1 MEKSCGA
8 IIFNEDKVLVVK
20 QTSGFY
26 GFPKGHVEIGETEK
40 ETAIREVKEETGL
53 DIKII
58 SDKRYTQSYIVKENV
73 HKDVVFFIAKLEN
86 NNEKIDWRD
95 KCIGKYFITYDFYDE
110 EISIA
115 SYTFRNFLP
124 FEIYFTSKEIAQKAI
139 KTIGEYRIK
148 KYYFDIEE

>member
-1 MEKSCGA
+1 MKKEKSCGA
-8 IIFNEDKVLVVK
+8 IIFNEGKVLVVK

-86 NNEKIDWRD
+86 NNEKRQVEEIEEILWID
-95 KCIGKYFITYDFYDE
+95 INEVENILTYDSLKELWKEAKKD
-110 EISIA
+110 
-115 SYTFRNFLP
+115 FLVL
-124 FEIYFTSKEIAQKAI
+124 
-139 KTIGEYRIK
+139 
-148 KYYFDIEE
+148 

>member
-40 ETAIREVKEETGL
+40 ETAIREAKEETGL

-86 NNEKIDWRD
+86 NNEKRQVEEIEEILWID
-95 KCIGKYFITYDFYDE
+95 INEVENILTYDSLKELWKEAKKD
-110 EISIA
+110 
-115 SYTFRNFLP
+115 FLVL
-124 FEIYFTSKEIAQKAI
+124 
-139 KTIGEYRIK
+139 
-148 KYYFDIEE
+148 

>member
-8 IIFNEDKVLVVK
+8 IIFNEGKVLVVK

-86 NNEKIDWRD
+86 NNEKRQVEEIEEILWID
-95 KCIGKYFITYDFYDE
+95 INEVENILTYDSLKELWKEAKKD
-110 EISIA
+110 
-115 SYTFRNFLP
+115 FLVL
-124 FEIYFTSKEIAQKAI
+124 
-139 KTIGEYRIK
+139 
-148 KYYFDIEE
+148 

>member
-26 GFPKGHVEIGETEK
+26 GFPKGHGEKGETEK
-40 ETAIREVKEETGL
+40 ETAIRETKEETGL

-86 NNEKIDWRD
+86 NNEKRQVEEIEEILWID
-95 KCIGKYFITYDFYDE
+95 INEVENILTYDSLKELWKEAKKD
-110 EISIA
+110 
-115 SYTFRNFLP
+115 FLVL
-124 FEIYFTSKEIAQKAI
+124 
-139 KTIGEYRIK
+139 
-148 KYYFDIEE
+148 

>member
-8 IIFNEDKVLVVK
+8 IIFNEGKVLVVK

-26 GFPKGHVEIGETEK
+26 GFPKGHIEIGETEK

-86 NNEKIDWRD
+86 NNEKRQVEEIEEILWID
-95 KCIGKYFITYDFYDE
+95 INEVENILTYDSLKELWKEAKKD
-110 EISIA
+110 
-115 SYTFRNFLP
+115 FLVL
-124 FEIYFTSKEIAQKAI
+124 
-139 KTIGEYRIK
+139 
-148 KYYFDIEE
+148 

>member
-8 IIFNEDKVLVVK
+8 IIFNEGKVLVVK

-40 ETAIREVKEETGL
+40 ETAIRETKEETGL

-58 SDKRYTQSYIVKENV
+58 SNKRYTQSYIVKENV

-86 NNEKIDWRD
+86 NNEKRQVEEIEEILWID
-95 KCIGKYFITYDFYDE
+95 INEVENILTYDSLKELWKEVKKD
-110 EISIA
+110 
-115 SYTFRNFLP
+115 FLVL
-124 FEIYFTSKEIAQKAI
+124 
-139 KTIGEYRIK
+139 
-148 KYYFDIEE
+148 

>member
-8 IIFNEDKVLVVK
+8 IIFNDGKVLVVK
-20 QTSGFY
+20 QTSSFY
-26 GFPKGHVEIGETEK
+26 GFPRGHVEKGETEK

-86 NNEKIDWRD
+86 NNEKRQVEEIEEILWID
-95 KCIGKYFITYDFYDE
+95 INEVENILTYDSLKELWKEAKKD
-110 EISIA
+110 
-115 SYTFRNFLP
+115 FLVL
-124 FEIYFTSKEIAQKAI
+124 
-139 KTIGEYRIK
+139 
-148 KYYFDIEE
+148 

>member
-8 IIFNEDKVLVVK
+8 IIFNEGKVLVVK

-58 SDKRYTQSYIVKENV
+58 SNKRYTQSYIVKENV

-86 NNEKIDWRD
+86 NNEKRQVEEIEEILWID
-95 KCIGKYFITYDFYDE
+95 INEVENILTYDSLKELWKEAKKD
-110 EISIA
+110 
-115 SYTFRNFLP
+115 FLVL
-124 FEIYFTSKEIAQKAI
+124 
-139 KTIGEYRIK
+139 
-148 KYYFDIEE
+148 

>member
-8 IIFNEDKVLVVK
+8 IIFNEGKVLVVK

-26 GFPKGHVEIGETEK
+26 GFRKGHVEIGETEK

-86 NNEKIDWRD
+86 NNEKRQV
-95 KCIGKYFITYDFYDE
+95 E
-110 EISIA
+110 EIE
-115 SYTFRNFLP
+115 
-124 FEIYFTSKEIAQKAI
+124 EIL
-139 KTIGEYRIK
+139 
-148 KYYFDIEE
+148 

>member
-40 ETAIREVKEETGL
+40 ETAIRETKEETGL

-58 SDKRYTQSYIVKENV
+58 SNKRYTQSYIVKENV

-86 NNEKIDWRD
+86 NNEKRQVEEIEEILWID
-95 KCIGKYFITYDFYDE
+95 INEVENILTYDSLKELWKEAKKD
-110 EISIA
+110 
-115 SYTFRNFLP
+115 FLVL
-124 FEIYFTSKEIAQKAI
+124 
-139 KTIGEYRIK
+139 
-148 KYYFDIEE
+148 

>member
-8 IIFNEDKVLVVK
+8 IIFNEGKVLVVK

-40 ETAIREVKEETGL
+40 ETATRETKEETGL

-86 NNEKIDWRD
+86 NNEKRQVEEIEEILWID
-95 KCIGKYFITYDFYDE
+95 INEVENILTYDSLKELWKEAKKD
-110 EISIA
+110 
-115 SYTFRNFLP
+115 FLVL
-124 FEIYFTSKEIAQKAI
+124 
-139 KTIGEYRIK
+139 
-148 KYYFDIEE
+148 

>member
-8 IIFNEDKVLVVK
+8 IIFNDGKVLVVK

-86 NNEKIDWRD
+86 NNEKRQVEEIEEILWIDINEVE
-95 KCIGKYFITYDFYDE
+95 KILTYDSLKELWKEAKKD
-110 EISIA
+110 
-115 SYTFRNFLP
+115 FLVL
-124 FEIYFTSKEIAQKAI
+124 
-139 KTIGEYRIK
+139 
-148 KYYFDIEE
+148 

>member
-8 IIFNEDKVLVVK
+8 IIFNDGKVLVVK

-86 NNEKIDWRD
+86 NNEKRQVEEIEEILWID
-95 KCIGKYFITYDFYDE
+95 INEVENILTYDSLKELWKEAKKD
-110 EISIA
+110 
-115 SYTFRNFLP
+115 FLVL
-124 FEIYFTSKEIAQKAI
+124 
-139 KTIGEYRIK
+139 
-148 KYYFDIEE
+148 

>member
-8 IIFNEDKVLVVK
+8 ILFNDGKVLVVK

-86 NNEKIDWRD
+86 NNEKRQVEEIEEILWID
-95 KCIGKYFITYDFYDE
+95 INEVENILTYDSLKELWKEVKKD
-110 EISIA
+110 
-115 SYTFRNFLP
+115 FLVL
-124 FEIYFTSKEIAQKAI
+124 
-139 KTIGEYRIK
+139 
-148 KYYFDIEE
+148 

>member
-8 IIFNEDKVLVVK
+8 IIFNEGKVLVVK

-40 ETAIREVKEETGL
+40 ETAIREIKEETGL

-73 HKDVVFFIAKLEN
+73 HKDVVFFLASIEN
-86 NNEKIDWRD
+86 NNEKRQVEEIEEILWID
-95 KCIGKYFITYDFYDE
+95 INEVENILTYDSLKELWKEAKKD
-110 EISIA
+110 
-115 SYTFRNFLP
+115 FLVL
-124 FEIYFTSKEIAQKAI
+124 
-139 KTIGEYRIK
+139 
-148 KYYFDIEE
+148 

>member
-8 IIFNEDKVLVVK
+8 IIFNDGKVLVVK

-86 NNEKIDWRD
+86 NNEKRQVEEIEEILW
-95 KCIGKYFITYDFYDE
+95 ININEVENILTYDSLKELWKEVKKD
-110 EISIA
+110 
-115 SYTFRNFLP
+115 FLVL
-124 FEIYFTSKEIAQKAI
+124 
-139 KTIGEYRIK
+139 
-148 KYYFDIEE
+148 

>member
-86 NNEKIDWRD
+86 NNEKRQVEEIEEILWID
-95 KCIGKYFITYDFYDE
+95 INEVENILTYDSLKELWKEVKKD
-110 EISIA
+110 
-115 SYTFRNFLP
+115 FLVL
-124 FEIYFTSKEIAQKAI
+124 
-139 KTIGEYRIK
+139 
-148 KYYFDIEE
+148 

>member
-26 GFPKGHVEIGETEK
+26 GFTKGHVEIGETEK
-40 ETAIREVKEETGL
+40 ETAIRETKEETGL

-86 NNEKIDWRD
+86 NNEKRQVEEIEEILWID
-95 KCIGKYFITYDFYDE
+95 INEVENILTYDSLKELWKEAKKD
-110 EISIA
+110 
-115 SYTFRNFLP
+115 FLVL
-124 FEIYFTSKEIAQKAI
+124 
-139 KTIGEYRIK
+139 
-148 KYYFDIEE
+148 

>member
-8 IIFNEDKVLVVK
+8 IIFNEGKVLVVK

-40 ETAIREVKEETGL
+40 ETAIREIKEETGL

-73 HKDVVFFIAKLEN
+73 HKDVVFFLASIEN
-86 NNEKIDWRD
+86 NNEKRQVEEIEEILWVD
-95 KCIGKYFITYDFYDE
+95 INEVENILTYDSLKELWKEAKKD
-110 EISIA
+110 
-115 SYTFRNFLP
+115 FLVL
-124 FEIYFTSKEIAQKAI
+124 
-139 KTIGEYRIK
+139 
-148 KYYFDIEE
+148 

>member
-8 IIFNEDKVLVVK
+8 IIFNEGKVLVVK

-40 ETAIREVKEETGL
+40 ETAIRETKEETGL

-86 NNEKIDWRD
+86 NNEKRQVEEIAEILWID
-95 KCIGKYFITYDFYDE
+95 INEVENILTYDSLKELWKEAKKD
-110 EISIA
+110 
-115 SYTFRNFLP
+115 FLVL
-124 FEIYFTSKEIAQKAI
+124 
-139 KTIGEYRIK
+139 
-148 KYYFDIEE
+148 

>member
-8 IIFNEDKVLVVK
+8 IIFNEGKVLVVK

-86 NNEKIDWRD
+86 NNEKRQVEEIEEILWID
-95 KCIGKYFITYDFYDE
+95 INEVENILTYDSLKELWKEVKKD
-110 EISIA
+110 
-115 SYTFRNFLP
+115 FLVL
-124 FEIYFTSKEIAQKAI
+124 
-139 KTIGEYRIK
+139 
-148 KYYFDIEE
+148 

>member
-58 SDKRYTQSYIVKENV
+58 SDKRYTQSYIVKENI

-86 NNEKIDWRD
+86 NNENRQVEEIEEILWID
-95 KCIGKYFITYDFYDE
+95 INEVENILTYDSLKELWKEVKKD
-110 EISIA
+110 
-115 SYTFRNFLP
+115 FLVL
-124 FEIYFTSKEIAQKAI
+124 
-139 KTIGEYRIK
+139 
-148 KYYFDIEE
+148 

>member
-8 IIFNEDKVLVVK
+8 IIFNEGKVLVVK

-40 ETAIREVKEETGL
+40 ETAIRETKEETGL

-58 SDKRYTQSYIVKENV
+58 SDKRYTQSYIVKQNV

-86 NNEKIDWRD
+86 NNEKRQVEEIEEILWID
-95 KCIGKYFITYDFYDE
+95 INEVENILTYDSLKELWKEAKKD
-110 EISIA
+110 
-115 SYTFRNFLP
+115 FLVC
-124 FEIYFTSKEIAQKAI
+124 Q
-139 KTIGEYRIK
+139 
-148 KYYFDIEE
+148 

>member
-8 IIFNEDKVLVVK
+8 IIFNEGKVLVVK

-40 ETAIREVKEETGL
+40 ETAIREIKEETGL

-86 NNEKIDWRD
+86 NNEKRQIEEIEEILWID
-95 KCIGKYFITYDFYDE
+95 INEVENILTYDSLKELWKEAKKD
-110 EISIA
+110 
-115 SYTFRNFLP
+115 FLVL
-124 FEIYFTSKEIAQKAI
+124 
-139 KTIGEYRIK
+139 
-148 KYYFDIEE
+148 

>member
-1 MEKSCGA
+1 MSTLETKKYQKTVMCSG
-8 IIFNEDKVLVVK
+8 IIPISYVGRKVLMIK
-20 QTSGFY
+20 HPEGHW

-86 NNEKIDWRD
+86 NNEKRQVEEIEEILWID
-95 KCIGKYFITYDFYDE
+95 INEVENILTYDSLKELWKEAKKD
-110 EISIA
+110 
-115 SYTFRNFLP
+115 FLVL
-124 FEIYFTSKEIAQKAI
+124 
-139 KTIGEYRIK
+139 
-148 KYYFDIEE
+148 

>member
-8 IIFNEDKVLVVK
+8 IIFNEGKVLVVK

-40 ETAIREVKEETGL
+40 ETAIRETKEETGL

-58 SDKRYTQSYIVKENV
+58 SNKRYTQSYIVKENV

-86 NNEKIDWRD
+86 NNEKRQVEEIEEILWIDINEVE
-95 KCIGKYFITYDFYDE
+95 KILTYDSLKELWKEAKKD
-110 EISIA
+110 
-115 SYTFRNFLP
+115 FLVL
-124 FEIYFTSKEIAQKAI
+124 
-139 KTIGEYRIK
+139 
-148 KYYFDIEE
+148 

>member
-8 IIFNEDKVLVVK
+8 IIFNDGKVLVVK

-40 ETAIREVKEETGL
+40 ETAIRETKEETGL

-58 SDKRYTQSYIVKENV
+58 SNKRYTQSYIVKENV

-86 NNEKIDWRD
+86 NNEKRQVEEIEEILWIDINEVE
-95 KCIGKYFITYDFYDE
+95 KILTYDSLKELWKEAKKD
-110 EISIA
+110 
-115 SYTFRNFLP
+115 FLVL
-124 FEIYFTSKEIAQKAI
+124 
-139 KTIGEYRIK
+139 
-148 KYYFDIEE
+148 

>member
-40 ETAIREVKEETGL
+40 ETAIRETKEETGL

-86 NNEKIDWRD
+86 NNEKRQVEEIEEILWIDINEVE
-95 KCIGKYFITYDFYDE
+95 KILTYDSLKELWKEAKKD
-110 EISIA
+110 
-115 SYTFRNFLP
+115 FLVL
-124 FEIYFTSKEIAQKAI
+124 
-139 KTIGEYRIK
+139 
-148 KYYFDIEE
+148 

>member
-40 ETAIREVKEETGL
+40 ETATREVKEETGL

-86 NNEKIDWRD
+86 NNEKRQVEEIEEILWID
-95 KCIGKYFITYDFYDE
+95 INEVENILTYDSLKELWKEAKKD
-110 EISIA
+110 
-115 SYTFRNFLP
+115 FLVL
-124 FEIYFTSKEIAQKAI
+124 
-139 KTIGEYRIK
+139 
-148 KYYFDIEE
+148 

>member
-40 ETAIREVKEETGL
+40 ETAIRETKEETGL

-86 NNEKIDWRD
+86 NNEKRQVEEIEEILWID
-95 KCIGKYFITYDFYDE
+95 INEVENILTYDSLKELWKEAKKD
-110 EISIA
+110 
-115 SYTFRNFLP
+115 FLVL
-124 FEIYFTSKEIAQKAI
+124 
-139 KTIGEYRIK
+139 
-148 KYYFDIEE
+148 